1 MIVPTRCFTC
11 GKVIS
16 DKWDEFEER
25 AVEGDED
32 PGEVLDDLGLERYC
46 CRTAF
51 ITHVDILD
59 EVAAFKKE

>member
-11 GKVIS
+11 GKVIG
-16 DKWDEFEER
+16 DRWDEFEDR
-25 AVEGDED
+25 AKEGDED

-46 CRTAF
+46 CRTVF
-51 ITHVDILD
+51 LTHVDVLD